1 MLFEVETVKCG
12 NVGMKAQV
20 SENQIFFLN
29 FFDIIGDLLH
39 YFDGHRLT
47 WSYNRKSNLLENWT
61 HEILKNGARSHTV
74 CYPIHCISKRASYV
88 TSQWLYVS
96 KIDSPSFPLEMYR
109 LEYTRL
115 DHIIGDKFVH
125 FRTTTERIP
134 MITAIEFVA
143 FYLQPSGFGREKLTG
158 LFGGR
163 YRHTLNRLVSNS
175 PTWRAYSLY
184 SISGKTQ
191 FDWIE
196 KKSQAKAKTELLY
209 NGNSS

>member
-1 MLFEVETVKCG
+1 MVRDPEIPYYLLSNTLYFQTSTVR
-12 NVGMKAQV
+12 
-20 SENQIFFLN
+20 
-29 FFDIIGDLLH
+29 
-39 YFDGHRLT
+39 DGPVVI
-47 WSYNRKSNLLENWT
+47 SYT
-61 HEILKNGARSHTV
+61 
-74 CYPIHCISKRASYV
+74 
-88 TSQWLYVS
+88 
-96 KIDSPSFPLEMYR
+96 KIESPSFPLEIYR

-115 DHIIGDKFVH
+115 DRIIGDKFVH

-158 LFGGR
+158 LFDGR

-184 SISGKTQ
+184 SISGKTH

-196 KKSQAKAKTELLY
+196 KKSQAKAKTELLH
-209 NGNSS
+209 NGHSS

>member
-1 MLFEVETVKCG
+1 
-12 NVGMKAQV
+12 MK
-20 SENQIFFLN
+20 
-29 FFDIIGDLLH
+29 
-39 YFDGHRLT
+39 Y
-47 WSYNRKSNLLENWT
+47 
-61 HEILKNGARSHTV
+61 LKNGTRSGD
-74 CYPIHCISKRASYV
+74 PILFVIQYIVFPNEHRTWRASGYK
-88 TSQWLYVS
+88 LYKNRITLVS
-96 KIDSPSFPLEMYR
+96 LEIYR

-115 DHIIGDKFVH
+115 DRIIGDKFVH

-158 LFGGR
+158 LLDGR

-184 SISGKTQ
+184 SISGKTH

-196 KKSQAKAKTELLY
+196 KKSQAKAKTELLH
-209 NGNSS
+209 NGHSS